1 MKKPMLLLKDLD
13 LTSVLPQPGSGTQ
26 TLLVLGAGASVP
38 SAPLAPKLKIGI
50 LRGCSKFVCAR
61 PSSCPKDERLT
72 LEVLCS
78 LLRFRLGRRLDL
90 ASLLKVLLKS
100 DVIPQSALLQA
111 ELIKRG
117 LVSYIFTSNFDD
129 LLYRAC
135 KEVGAPFR
143 LVTRTQLEASPTL
156 ASTGTRRRAVRG
168 PKRGDILAFHGTLY
182 ELKDERTL
190 PTYSLPTSA
199 DARGLATPF
208 SSQTEAYMRAVL
220 AEVDTILFWGYSGS
234 DHYDFSPVMSK
245 LLATTNT
252 VQRIYWLSFHGTMR
266 DFSNAVAR
274 RHSALA
280 RSTPSRQ
287 VVFLNCQRN
296 ATEPL
301 ERYLSNCYPDRTRW
315 PATLDQPTDLA
326 DLTSSFLRANSKP
339 ADRNRDVAAVRE
351 FLTDVR
357 EAQIW
362 LVWLVIEHFHLDSL
376 GLTSEALRNFGAYR
390 GKGLFFGLDVERL
403 SKAIEKYWQ
412 WNKAGALARR
422 ARFDEI
428 FADQPPPGE
437 PVYATLFKEISDD
450 LEAVLQYAS
459 GSTTGIGTTELRDI
473 DRALLSVCFA
483 IAENYRGLI
492 MLREFE
498 DAFDWAGALSPRSR
512 EARRRAKRCFER
524 SMRFSRNAKA
534 QLSGSRR
541 KQVAELLDL
550 VSPIVWFDIAFF
562 NRARVTVLDERAIA
576 DMRDVVRRQDKALH
590 RLEGY
595 LQAAN
600 LLQVCQR
607 ASVLVKRIYGVKRN
621 DDAPP
626 RAAWNLLSP
635 SQRRRAQ
642 WALEIARGRS
652 KEYEELT
659 GRFDGRLLAA
669 YDAEI
674 VHELARDDEQRA
686 RLILERIS
694 PIVDRSEDSEDRGKM
709 EVWRDNMKKRL
720 GATRR
725 VQGSSS
731 NGRTS
736 PRRRTEHGERAPIA
750 P

>member
-1 MKKPMLLLKDLD
+1 MEKPMLRLNDLD
-13 LTSVLPQPGSGTQ
+13 LASVLPQPDSGRK
-26 TLLVLGAGASVP
+26 TLLVLGAGASAP
-38 SAPLAPKLKIGI
+38 STPLAPKLKIGI
-50 LRGCSKFVCAR
+50 LRGCSKFVGAR

-111 ELIKRG
+111 ELINRG
-117 LVSYIFTSNFDD
+117 LVSYVFTSNFDD
-129 LLYRAC
+129 MLYRAC
-135 KEVGAPFR
+135 QEVGAPFR
-143 LVTRTQLEASPTL
+143 LVTRRQLEARPTL
-156 ASTGTRRRAVRG
+156 ISTGSGRTAVSR

-182 ELKDERTL
+182 KLKDKHTS

-220 AEVDTILFWGYSGS
+220 DEVETILFWGYSGS

-252 VQRIYWLSFHGTMR
+252 VQRIYWLSFHGTKR
-266 DFSNAVAR
+266 DFSSAVAG
-274 RHSALA
+274 RHSALS

-287 VVFLNCQRN
+287 IVFLDCQRN

-315 PATLDQPTDLA
+315 PATLSQPAELA
-326 DLTSSFLRANSKP
+326 DLTANFLSANSKP
-339 ADRNRDVAAVRE
+339 ADTDRDVAAVRE
-351 FLTDVR
+351 FLTDVC

-376 GLTSEALRNFGAYR
+376 GLTSDALRSFGAYR

-403 SKAIEKYWQ
+403 SKAIEDYWQ
-412 WNKAGALARR
+412 LNKAGADERR
-422 ARFDEI
+422 ARFAEL
-428 FADQPPPGE
+428 FEDQPPPDE
-437 PVYATLFKEISDD
+437 PVYSTTLFKEVSDG
-450 LEAVLQYAS
+450 LEEVLEHASSHTS
-459 GSTTGIGTTELRDI
+459 GSGNRGLRDI

-498 DAFDWAGALSPRSR
+498 DILDWTRTLSPRS
-512 EARRRAKRCFER
+512 EKARSRAKCYFEQ
-524 SMRFSRNAKA
+524 SMKFSRKAKA
-534 QLSGSRR
+534 QLSGNRHE
-541 KQVAELLDL
+541 QVPELLDL
-550 VSPIVWFDIAFF
+550 VSPNVWLEIAYF
-562 NRARVTVLDERAIA
+562 NRARVIDSDSRAIA
-576 DMRDVVRRQDKALH
+576 DMVKVVARQNRALH
-590 RLEGY
+590 SLDTY
-595 LQAAN
+595 LRAAN

-607 ASVLVKRIYGVKRN
+607 ASVLVKRIYGVKSN
-621 DDAPP
+621 ADAPSLGSV
-626 RAAWNLLSP
+626 NLLSP
-635 SQRRRAQ
+635 AQRGRAE

-674 VHELARDDEQRA
+674 VHELACGDKIKAQ
-686 RLILERIS
+686 LILDRIR
-694 PIVDRSEDSEDRGKM
+694 PIVDCLEDSEDRG
-709 EVWRDNMKKRL
+709 
-720 GATRR
+720 
-725 VQGSSS
+725 
-731 NGRTS
+731 
-736 PRRRTEHGERAPIA
+736 
-750 P
+750 